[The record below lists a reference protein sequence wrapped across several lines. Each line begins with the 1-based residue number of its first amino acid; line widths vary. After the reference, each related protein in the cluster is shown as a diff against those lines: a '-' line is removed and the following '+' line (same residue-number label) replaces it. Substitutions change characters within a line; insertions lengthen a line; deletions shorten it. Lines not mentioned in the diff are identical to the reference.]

1 MEFTTFESIKI
12 GLASPEQ
19 IRSWSY
25 GVVERPETINYRT
38 QKPERDG
45 LFCER
50 IFGPTKD
57 WECHCGKFK
66 KIRFKGKVCDRCGV
80 EVTRARVRRERMGHI
95 ELAAP
100 VSHIWYFKGTPSR
113 IGQVLEISQKR
124 LEEILYF
131 TKYIVIDPGNTEL
144 MKKQLLSE
152 KEYLSYLEKYGDDF
166 KAEMG
171 AEAIKKLLNEYDP
184 ARYDTHK
191 TRLAEMGKIS
201 LGGKKVQ
208 CFNKPTECECDE
220 CRKFAEL
227 EDIDWRNNIEIVA
240 DDLKAELVGLP
251 AGQKK
256 VKILKRLQIIE
267 AFRLS
272 GNKPEWMI
280 LDVVPVI
287 PPDIRPMIMLD
298 GGRYATSDLNDLYR
312 RVINRNNR
320 LKRMLELDAPDIIV
334 RNEKRMLQ
342 EAVDALIDNGR
353 HGRPVTGPSNRALKS
368 LSDMLKG
375 KQGRFRQNLL
385 GKRVDYSGRS
395 VIVVGP
401 ELKMY
406 QCGLPKEMALELF
419 KPFVLKRLVDKKAIA
434 NIKSARKLID
444 RADNKVWDALEDVIK
459 DHPVMLNR
467 APTLHRLGIQAFEPI
482 LVEGRA
488 IKLHPLV
495 CSAFNAD
502 FDGDQMAVHLPLS
515 AEAQA
520 EARFLM
526 LAANN
531 LLKPSDGKPV
541 AVPSQ
546 DMVLGSYYLTM
557 EKPGE
562 PGEGKVFRDVNEAL
576 MAYNEH
582 DVSLHAS
589 IRVKITKDIG
599 DKKVSKIINA
609 TVGRLIFNEN
619 IPQNLGYVDRTNS
632 DKQFDLEIAFLVGK
646 KQLSDIIER
655 CIKIHGTTTTSE
667 VLDRIKA
674 LGYKYS
680 TRAALT
686 VAVCDATI
694 PPQKKEIL
702 AEADKEV
709 EQITTEYEY
718 GYISAQEKTKKIIS
732 LWTNTTDDVT
742 KALKA
747 NFDRYNPI
755 WMMADSGARGSI
767 SQIRQLAG
775 MRGLIANTSGTVIEI
790 PIRANYREGLNIL
803 EYFIASRGA
812 RKGLADT
819 ALRTA
824 DSGYL
829 TRRLVDVSQE
839 VIVRTDDCGTT
850 DGIEVFEIRNG
861 NEIVEPF
868 EERLIGRFL
877 AEDLRDESGE
887 LIVSR
892 NKMITD
898 ADAKKIADTGI
909 EKIVIR
915 SVLTCKARTGVCA
928 KCYGVNLA
936 FNNVV
941 SVGEAVGVIAAQSI
955 GEPGTQLT
963 MRTFHTGG
971 VASADAEDIT
981 QGLPRVEEL
990 FESRRPKG
998 AAILSKISGKIHIE
1012 EVKTTRNII
1021 VTSDE
1026 TGESES
1032 YMIPYNL
1039 KIRVQEGE
1047 YIEKGTRL
1055 TEGNVYP
1062 TDILNILGIQA
1073 VQNYIINEVQKVY
1086 RLQGVDIN
1094 DKHIEVIVRQ
1104 MLRKV
1109 KVEETGSSYLLPGT
1123 LVDRKEIDTINEEIQ
1138 ARIDA
1143 GEYDLQLVQTSPV
1156 LQGITKASSNSDS
1169 FMSAAS
1175 FQETT
1180 KALTDAAIRGKSDK
1194 LLGLKENVIICKL
1207 IPAGTGMEC
1216 YNRVDVVKNEG
1227 YTDHNAPQNVSPITN
1242 PII

>member
-1 MEFTTFESIKI
+1 MEFTTFDSIKI

-113 IGQVLEISQKR
+113 IGQVLEVSQKR
-124 LEEILYF
+124 LEEVLYF
-131 TKYIVIDPGNTEL
+131 TKYIVTDPGNTEL

-152 KEYLSYLEKYGDDF
+152 KEYYSYLEKYGDDF

-191 TRLAEMGKIS
+191 ARLVEMGKVAFDGQRIT
-201 LGGKKVQ
+201 
-208 CFNKPTECECDE
+208 CFKKPTECDCEE
-220 CRKFAEL
+220 CRKFAQL

-280 LDVVPVI
+280 LDAVPVI
-287 PPDIRPMIMLD
+287 PPDLRPMIMLD

-353 HGRPVTGPSNRALKS
+353 HGRPVTGPNNRALKS

-419 KPFVLKRLVDKKAIA
+419 KPFVLKRLVGKKAIA

-557 EKPGE
+557 DKPGE

-582 DVSLHAS
+582 DVSLHAN
-589 IRVKITKDIG
+589 IKVKITKDLG
-599 DKKVSKIINA
+599 DKKVSKIIDA

-694 PPQKKEIL
+694 PPQKKDIL
-702 AEADKEV
+702 AKADAEV
-709 EQITTEYEY
+709 EEITMEYEY

-732 LWTNTTDDVT
+732 LWTATTDEVT
-742 KALKA
+742 KKLKE

-829 TRRLVDVSQE
+829 TRRLVDVSQD
-839 VIVRTDDCGTT
+839 VIIREEDCGTT
-850 DGIEVFEIRNG
+850 DGIEVYEIKNG
-861 NEIVEPF
+861 NEVVEPF
-868 EERLIGRFL
+868 SERLIGRYL
-877 AEDLRDESGE
+877 AEDLRDEAGE

-892 NKMITD
+892 NKLIGD
-898 ADAKKIADTGI
+898 ADAKKIVDAGVKRI
-909 EKIVIR
+909 KIR
-915 SVLTCKARTGVCA
+915 SVLECKSKIGVCA

-936 FNNVV
+936 NNSTVA
-941 SVGEAVGVIAAQSI
+941 VGEAVGTIAAQSI

-998 AAILSKISGKIHIE
+998 AAILTKVGGRVHID
-1012 EVKTTRNII
+1012 EVKTTKTIRIMSTDTNEEL
-1021 VTSDE
+1021 DN
-1026 TGESES
+1026 
-1032 YMIPYNL
+1032 YPIPYNL

-1047 YIEKGTRL
+1047 VIEKGTRL
-1055 TEGNVYP
+1055 TEGNIYP
-1062 TDILNILGIQA
+1062 ADILNILGAKA

-1094 DKHIEVIVRQ
+1094 DKHIEIIVRQ

-1123 LVDRKEIDTINEEIQ
+1123 LVDDREIMAVNAEIQ

-1143 GEYDLQLVQTSPV
+1143 GEYDLQLVKTSPV

-1169 FMSAAS
+1169 FLSAAS

-1180 KALTDAAIRGKSDK
+1180 KALTDAAIRGKSDR
-1194 LLGLKENVIICKL
+1194 LLGLKENVIIGKL

-1216 YNRVDVVKNEG
+1216 YRNVEVVKNDAFIE
-1227 YTDHNAPQNVSPITN
+1227 HNAAASVN
-1242 PII
+1242 PAQI

>member
-113 IGQVLEISQKR
+113 IGQVLEVSQKR
-124 LEEILYF
+124 LEEVLYF
-131 TKYIVIDPGNTEL
+131 TKYIVTDPGNTEL
-144 MKKQLLSE
+144 VKKQLLSE

-184 ARYDTHK
+184 ARYDSLK
-191 TRLAEMGKIS
+191 NRLIDMGKIS
-201 LGGKKVQ
+201 LGGKKIE
-208 CFNKPTECECDE
+208 CFNNPLECECDE
-220 CRKFAEL
+220 CKKFAEL
-227 EDIDWRNNIEIVA
+227 TDVEWKNNIELVA

-256 VKILKRLQIIE
+256 VKLLKRLQIIE

-272 GNKPEWMI
+272 GNKPEWMV

-287 PPDIRPMIMLD
+287 PPDLRPMIMLD

-353 HGRPVTGPSNRALKS
+353 HGRAVTGPSNRALKS

-557 EKPGE
+557 DKPGE

-576 MAYNEH
+576 MAYHEH
-582 DVSLHAS
+582 DVSLHAN
-589 IRVKITKDIG
+589 IKVKITKDIG
-599 DKKVSKIINA
+599 DKKVSKIIDA

-632 DKQFDLEIAFLVGK
+632 DKQFDLEVAFLVGK

-674 LGYKYS
+674 LGYKFS

-686 VAVCDATI
+686 VAVCDASI
-694 PPQKKEIL
+694 PPQKKDIL
-702 AEADKEV
+702 AKADEEV
-709 EQITTEYEY
+709 ARITEDYEY
-718 GYISAQEKTKKIIS
+718 GYISAEEKSKQVIE
-732 LWTNTTDDVT
+732 LWTNTNDEVT
-742 KALKA
+742 AALKA

-775 MRGLIANTSGTVIEI
+775 MRGLIANTSGAVIEI

-829 TRRLVDVSQE
+829 TRRLVDVSQD
-839 VIVRTDDCGTT
+839 VIIREEDCGTT
-850 DGIEVFEIRNG
+850 DGIEVYEIRNG

-868 EERLIGRFL
+868 AERLVGRFL
-877 AEDLRDESGE
+877 SEDLRDEAGE

-892 NKMITD
+892 NKLIND
-898 ADAKKIADTGI
+898 ADAKKIIDAGVERI
-909 EKIVIR
+909 KIR
-915 SVLTCKARTGVCA
+915 SVLNCKARNGVCA
-928 KCYGVNLA
+928 KCYGANLA

-1021 VTSDE
+1021 VSNDE
-1026 TGESES
+1026 TGESEN

-1047 YIEKGTRL
+1047 QITKGTRL
-1055 TEGNVYP
+1055 TEGNIYP
-1062 TDILNILGIQA
+1062 ADILNILGIHD

-1109 KVEETGSSYLLPGT
+1109 KVEDSGSSYLLPGN
-1123 LVDRKEIDTINEEIQ
+1123 LVDSKEIDAINEELQ

-1143 GEYDLQLVQTSPV
+1143 GEYDVQLVQVSPV

-1194 LLGLKENVIICKL
+1194 LLGLKENVIIGKL

-1216 YNRVDVVKNEG
+1216 YSHVKVVSTEPPAPE
-1227 YTDHNAPQNVSPITN
+1227 HNPAIAN
-1242 PII
+1242 PIV

>member
-19 IRSWSY
+19 IRSWSH
-25 GVVERPETINYRT
+25 GAVERPETINYRT

-66 KIRFKGKVCDRCGV
+66 KIRFKGKICDRCGV

-113 IGQVLEISQKR
+113 IGQVLEVSQKR
-124 LEEILYF
+124 LEEVLYF
-131 TKYIVIDPGNTEL
+131 TKYIVTDPGNTEL
-144 MKKQLLSE
+144 LKKQLLSE

-171 AEAIKKLLNEYDP
+171 AEAIRKLLNEYDP

-191 TRLAEMGKIS
+191 QRLIEMGKIS
-201 LGGKKVQ
+201 LGGKKIE
-208 CFNKPTECECDE
+208 CYNKPTECECEE
-220 CRKFAEL
+220 CQKFREL

-251 AGQKK
+251 SGQKK
-256 VKILKRLQIIE
+256 VKLLKRLQIIE

-280 LDVVPVI
+280 LSVVPVI

-488 IKLHPLV
+488 IKFHPLV

-557 EKPGE
+557 DKPGE

-582 DVSLHAS
+582 DVSLHAN
-589 IRVKITKDIG
+589 IKVKITKDIG
-599 DKKVSKIINA
+599 DKKVSKIIDA

-686 VAVCDATI
+686 VAVCDASI
-694 PPQKKEIL
+694 PPQKKTIL
-702 AEADKEV
+702 AEADAEV
-709 EQITTEYEY
+709 AEITSEYEY
-718 GYISAQEKTKKIIS
+718 GYISAQEKSKKVIA
-732 LWTNTTDDVT
+732 LWTDTNDKVT
-742 KALKA
+742 AALKA

-775 MRGLIANTSGTVIEI
+775 MRGLIANTSGGVIEI

-829 TRRLVDVSQE
+829 TRRLVDVSQD
-839 VIVRTDDCGTT
+839 VIIREEDCGTT
-850 DGIEVFEIRNG
+850 DGIEVFEIKNG

-868 EERLIGRFL
+868 EERLVGRFL
-877 AEDLRDESGE
+877 SEDLRDESGE

-892 NKMITD
+892 NKLIND
-898 ADAKKIADTGI
+898 ADAKKIVDSGI
-909 EKIVIR
+909 ERIKIR
-915 SVLTCKARTGVCA
+915 SVLTCKSRTGVCS
-928 KCYGVNLA
+928 KCYGANLA
-936 FNNVV
+936 FNNMV

-998 AAILSKISGKIHIE
+998 AAILSRIDGKIHIE

-1021 VTSDE
+1021 VTNDE

-1047 YIEKGTRL
+1047 VIEKGTRL
-1055 TEGNVYP
+1055 TEGNIYP
-1062 TDILNILGIQA
+1062 ADILNILGTQA

-1104 MLRKV
+1104 MLRKI

-1123 LVDRKEIDTINEEIQ
+1123 LVDSKEIDAINEELQ

-1143 GEYDLQLVQTSPV
+1143 GEYDVQLVQTSPV

-1180 KALTDAAIRGKSDK
+1180 KALTDAAIRGKSDR
-1194 LLGLKENVIICKL
+1194 LLGLKENVIIGKL

-1216 YNRVDVVKNEG
+1216 YRNVEVVKNEG
-1227 YTDHNAPQNVSPITN
+1227 YGEHNTTAPMANQI
-1242 PII
+1242 

>member
-113 IGQVLEISQKR
+113 IGQVLEVSQKR

-131 TKYIVIDPGNTEL
+131 TKYIVTDPGNTEL
-144 MKKQLLSE
+144 IKKQLLSE
-152 KEYLSYLEKYGDDF
+152 KEYLSYREKYGDDF

-184 ARYDTHK
+184 ARYDAHK
-191 TRLAEMGKIS
+191 NRLVEMGKIS
-201 LGGKKVQ
+201 LGGKKIE
-208 CFNKPTECECDE
+208 CFNKPTECDCDE
-220 CRKFAEL
+220 CKKFAEL
-227 EDIDWRNNIEIVA
+227 ENVEWRNNIELVA

-256 VKILKRLQIIE
+256 VKLLKRLQIIE

-320 LKRMLELDAPDIIV
+320 LKRMLELDAPDIII

-557 EKPGE
+557 DKPGE

-582 DVSLHAS
+582 DVSLHAN
-589 IRVKITKDIG
+589 IKVKITKDIG
-599 DKKVSKIINA
+599 DKKVSKIIDA

-632 DKQFDLEIAFLVGK
+632 DKQFDLEVAFLVGK

-694 PPQKKEIL
+694 PPQKKAIL

-709 EQITTEYEY
+709 EQITNEYEY
-718 GYISAQEKTKKIIS
+718 GYISAQEKTKKIIA
-732 LWTNTTDDVT
+732 LWTNTTDEVT
-742 KALKA
+742 KRLKE

-829 TRRLVDVSQE
+829 TRRLVDVSQD
-839 VIVRTDDCGTT
+839 VIIREEDCGTT
-850 DGIEVFEIRNG
+850 EGIEVYEIKNG
-861 NEIVEPF
+861 NEVVEPF
-868 EERLIGRFL
+868 AERLVGRFL
-877 AEDLRDESGE
+877 SEDLRDESGE

-892 NKMITD
+892 NKLISD
-898 ADAKKIADTGI
+898 ADAKKIIDAGV
-909 EKIVIR
+909 EKIKIR
-915 SVLTCKARTGVCA
+915 SVLTCKARNGVCA
-928 KCYGVNLA
+928 RCYGANLA
-936 FNNVV
+936 FNNIV

-998 AAILSKISGKIHIE
+998 AAILSRISGKIHIE

-1021 VTSDE
+1021 VNNDE
-1026 TGESES
+1026 TGEAES

-1047 YIEKGTRL
+1047 AIEKGTRL
-1055 TEGNVYP
+1055 TEGNIYP
-1062 TDILNILGIQA
+1062 ADILNILGTQA

-1104 MLRKV
+1104 MLRKI

-1123 LVDRKEIDTINEEIQ
+1123 LVDRKEIDAINEDIQ

-1143 GEYDLQLVQTSPV
+1143 GEIDLQLVQTSPV

-1194 LLGLKENVIICKL
+1194 LLGLKENVIIGKL
-1207 IPAGTGMEC
+1207 IPAGTGMDC
-1216 YNRVDVVKNEG
+1216 YQKVKVVKNDAYLE
-1227 YTDHNAPQNVSPITN
+1227 HNTTPITN
-1242 PII
+1242 PIV

>member
-1 MEFTTFESIKI
+1 MEFNTFESIKI

-19 IRSWSY
+19 IRSWSH

-144 MKKQLLSE
+144 VKKQLLSE
-152 KEYLSYLEKYGDDF
+152 KEYISYREKYGDDF

-191 TRLAEMGKIS
+191 NRLIEMGKVSIGS
-201 LGGKKVQ
+201 SKVS
-208 CFNKPTECECDE
+208 CFNKPTECDCEECQ
-220 CRKFAEL
+220 KFAAL

-251 AGQKK
+251 SGQKK
-256 VKILKRLQIIE
+256 VKLLKRLQIIE

-280 LDVVPVI
+280 LTVVPVI

-557 EKPGE
+557 DKPGE

-582 DVSLHAS
+582 DVSLHAN
-589 IRVKITKDIG
+589 IKVKITKDVG
-599 DKKVSKIINA
+599 DKKVSKIIDA

-686 VAVCDATI
+686 VAVCDASI

-702 AEADKEV
+702 AKADEEV
-709 EQITTEYEY
+709 AQITTEYEY
-718 GYISAQEKTKKIIS
+718 GYISAQEKSKKIIS
-732 LWTNTTDDVT
+732 LWTDTNDQVT
-742 KALKA
+742 AALKA

-775 MRGLIANTSGTVIEI
+775 MRGLIANTSGGVIEI

-829 TRRLVDVSQE
+829 TRRLVDVSQD
-839 VIVRTDDCGTT
+839 VIIREDDCGTT
-850 DGIEVFEIRNG
+850 DGIEVYEIKNG

-868 EERLIGRFL
+868 AERLVGRYL
-877 AEDLRDESGE
+877 SEDLRDENGE

-892 NKMITD
+892 NKLIND
-898 ADAKKIADTGI
+898 ADAKKIVEAGV
-909 EKIVIR
+909 EKIKIR
-915 SVLTCKARTGVCA
+915 SVLTCKARYGVCA
-928 KCYGVNLA
+928 KCYGANLA
-936 FNNVV
+936 HNNVV

-998 AAILSKISGKIHIE
+998 AAILSRISGKIHIE

-1021 VTSDE
+1021 VNNDE

-1032 YMIPYNL
+1032 YMIPYNF

-1047 YIEKGTRL
+1047 SIEKGTRL
-1055 TEGNVYP
+1055 TEGNIYP
-1062 TDILNILGIQA
+1062 ADILNILGTQA

-1123 LVDRKEIDTINEEIQ
+1123 LVDRKEIDAINAEIQ

-1143 GEYDLQLVQTSPV
+1143 GEYDLQLVQVSPV

-1194 LLGLKENVIICKL
+1194 LLGLKENVIIGKL
-1207 IPAGTGMEC
+1207 IPAGTGMDI
-1216 YNRVDVVKNEG
+1216 YNKVEVEVSKPEN
-1227 YTDHNAPQNVSPITN
+1227 YIDHAAAPMPN
-1242 PII
+1242 PLA

>member
-191 TRLAEMGKIS
+191 TRLVEMGKIS

-280 LDVVPVI
+280 LEAVPVI

-557 EKPGE
+557 DKPGE
-562 PGEGKVFRDVNEAL
+562 PGEGKVFRDINEAL

-582 DVSLHAS
+582 DVSLHAN
-589 IRVKITKDIG
+589 IKVKITKDIG
-599 DKKVSKIINA
+599 DKKVSKIIDA

-718 GYISAQEKTKKIIS
+718 GYISSQEKTKKIIS

-829 TRRLVDVSQE
+829 TRRLVDVSQD
-839 VIVRTDDCGTT
+839 VIIREEDCGTT

-861 NEIVEPF
+861 NEVVEPF
-868 EERLIGRFL
+868 EERLVGRFL

-898 ADAKKIADTGI
+898 ADAKKITDAGI

-915 SVLTCKARTGVCA
+915 SVLNCKARTGVCA

-998 AAILSKISGKIHIE
+998 AAILSRISGKIHIE

-1062 TDILNILGIQA
+1062 ADILNILGTQA

-1104 MLRKV
+1104 MLRKI

-1123 LVDRKEIDTINEEIQ
+1123 LVDRKEIDAINEEIQ

-1194 LLGLKENVIICKL
+1194 LLGLKENVIIGKL

>member
-19 IRSWSY
+19 IRSWSH
-25 GVVERPETINYRT
+25 GAVERPETINYRT

-66 KIRFKGKVCDRCGV
+66 KIRFKGKICDRCGV

-113 IGQVLEISQKR
+113 IGQVLEVSQKR
-124 LEEILYF
+124 LEEVLYF
-131 TKYIVIDPGNTEL
+131 TKYIVTDPGNTEL
-144 MKKQLLSE
+144 LKKQLLSE

-171 AEAIKKLLNEYDP
+171 AEAIRKLLNEYDP
-184 ARYDTHK
+184 ERYDTHK
-191 TRLAEMGKIS
+191 QRFIEMGKVS
-201 LGGKKVQ
+201 LGGKKLE
-208 CFNKPTECECDE
+208 CFNKPTECECEE
-220 CRKFAEL
+220 CQKFAEL
-227 EDIDWRNNIEIVA
+227 EDVDWRNNLEIVA

-256 VKILKRLQIIE
+256 VKLLKRLQIIE

-280 LDVVPVI
+280 LSVVPVI

-557 EKPGE
+557 DKPGE

-576 MAYNEH
+576 MAYQEH
-582 DVSLHAS
+582 DVSLHAN
-589 IRVKITKDIG
+589 IKVKITKDIG
-599 DKKVSKIINA
+599 DKKVSKIIDA

-632 DKQFDLEIAFLVGK
+632 DKQFDLEVAFLVGK

-694 PPQKKEIL
+694 PPQKKDIL
-702 AEADKEV
+702 AQADAEV

-718 GYISAQEKTKKIIS
+718 GYISAQEKTKKIIA
-732 LWTNTTDDVT
+732 LWTNTTDEVT
-742 KALKA
+742 KKLKE
-747 NFDRYNPI
+747 NFDKYNPI

-829 TRRLVDVSQE
+829 TRRLVDVSQD
-839 VIVRTDDCGTT
+839 VIIREDDCGTSE
-850 DGIEVFEIRNG
+850 GIEVFEIKNG

-868 EERLIGRFL
+868 DERLVGRFL

-887 LIVSR
+887 LIVSH
-892 NKMITD
+892 NKLIND
-898 ADAKKIADTGI
+898 ADAKKIIDSGI
-909 EKIVIR
+909 EKIKIR
-915 SVLTCKARTGVCA
+915 SVLTCKSRTGVCA
-928 KCYGVNLA
+928 KCYGANLA
-936 FNNVV
+936 NNNMV
-941 SVGEAVGVIAAQSI
+941 SVGEAVGIIAAQSI

-998 AAILSKISGKIHIE
+998 AAILSRISGKIHIE

-1021 VTSDE
+1021 VSNDE
-1026 TGESES
+1026 TGESEN
-1032 YMIPYNL
+1032 YMIPYNF

-1047 YIEKGTRL
+1047 EIEKGTRL
-1055 TEGNVYP
+1055 TEGNIYP
-1062 TDILNILGIQA
+1062 ADILNILGTQA

-1109 KVEETGSSYLLPGT
+1109 KVEESGSSYLLPGT
-1123 LVDRKEIDTINEEIQ
+1123 LVDSKKIDEINEDLQ
-1138 ARIDA
+1138 KRIDA
-1143 GEYDLQLVQTSPV
+1143 GEYDVQLVQISPV

-1180 KALTDAAIRGKSDK
+1180 KALTDAAISGKKDS
-1194 LLGLKENVIICKL
+1194 LLGLKENVIIGKL
-1207 IPAGTGMEC
+1207 IPAGTGMDC
-1216 YNRVDVVKNEG
+1216 YSHVEVVKNEG
-1227 YTDHNAPQNVSPITN
+1227 YGEHNAAAPIAN
-1242 PII
+1242 QI